1 MILPLKSPTTWGEFF
16 VDSVWTAESEYVE
29 GVLKDSNVKALSVHD
44 PVATDELIQKS
55 VGQLRD
61 HVMMN
66 TAHMKKILKK
76 AFNICIEACPK
87 LVDAVSE
94 KMKAM
99 A

>member
-1 MILPLKSPTTWGEFF
+1 MLLPVKSPTTGEEFF
-16 VDSVWTAESEYVE
+16 VDVDWTAESEYVE
-29 GVLKDSNVKALSVHD
+29 GVRKDYKVTALIVHD
-44 PVATDELIQKS
+44 PVATDELIKQS
-55 VGQLRD
+55 GGQLRG